1 MLQLIAL
8 VVEKRATKLGG
19 NKMNKLKKLVI
30 ASGLILSMSAFT
42 LNGTTEAATTTHK
55 VQSGETYWK
64 IASKYGVPVNSLL
77 KANNKTG
84 SLLYAGTNLVIPNST
99 ITVAEKDLMARLV
112 HAEAKGEPYA
122 GKVAVATVILN
133 RVTSHDFPN
142 TINSVVYERS
152 NGHYAFTPVQNGAI
166 NQPSDAAS
174 RQAVNEALAFKGQGN
189 GSLFFYNPNTAVS
202 KWIFSREVTVTIGNH
217 RFAK

>member
-1 MLQLIAL
+1 
-8 VVEKRATKLGG
+8 
-19 NKMNKLKKLVI
+19 MNKLKKLMV
-30 ASGLILSMSAFT
+30 ATGLILSMSAFT

-55 VQSGETYWK
+55 VQSGESYWK

-84 SLLYAGTNLVIPNST
+84 SLLHAGTNLVIPNT
-99 ITVAEKDLMARLV
+99 TVTAAEKDLVARLI
-112 HAEAKGEPYA
+112 HAEAKGESYA
-122 GKVAVATVILN
+122 GKVAVATVIFN
-133 RVTSHDFPN
+133 RVASPDFPN
-142 TINSVVYERS
+142 TINGVVNQVS

-166 NQPSDAAS
+166 KKAADAS
-174 RQAVNEALAFKGQGN
+174 SKQAVNEALAFIGQGN
-189 GSLFFYNPNTAVS
+189 GSLFFYNPDTAVS

>member
-1 MLQLIAL
+1 
-8 VVEKRATKLGG
+8 
-19 NKMNKLKKLVI
+19 MNKLKKLVI
-30 ASGLILSMSAFT
+30 ATGLILSMSAFT

-64 IASKYGVPVNSLL
+64 IATKYGVPVNSLL
-77 KANNKTG
+77 KANNTTS
-84 SLLYAGTNLVIPNST
+84 SLLYAGTNIVIPNST
-99 ITVAEKDLMARLV
+99 ITASEKDLLARLV

-133 RVTSHDFPN
+133 RVASNDFPN
-142 TINSVVYERS
+142 TIKGVVNEIS

-166 NQPSDAAS
+166 KQAADAS
-174 RQAVNEALAFKGQGN
+174 SKQAVNEALAFKGQGN
-189 GSLFFYNPNTAVS
+189 GSLFFYNPKTAVS
-202 KWIFSREVTVTIGNH
+202 KWIYSRQVTVTIGNH